1 MSTTTI
7 ASWPF
12 CPASRR
18 QLLAKNAK
26 IALAVFSTASPTTA
40 RSLIWRPK
48 LAALRRKPRNQA
60 MLCDVDVEPDSDEV
74 ADLRMETLVS
84 TFADDSAANRAKCLQ
99 VFLAKRVS
107 SVSQHISPYLED
119 HPELRKRDF
128 VDPYP

>member
-7 ASWPF
+7 AFWPF

-40 RSLIWRPK
+40 RSLKWRPK
-48 LAALRRKPRNQA
+48 LAALRRKP

-107 SVSQHISPYLED
+107 SVSQHISPYLQD

-128 VDPYP
+128 VGPYP